1 MNMSAKH
8 SSLSN
13 QMSYQPSKNGVL
25 GEEWLG
31 VFTTQETAPGIFP
44 SSNFGMQQRAYAN
57 L

>member
-1 MNMSAKH
+1 MSAKH